1 MNFIFRPR
9 VDAGHVEQ
17 YYFFFVIFEKHFLIN
32 LKLDKFELQSL

>member
-17 YYFFFVIFEKHFLIN
+17 YYFFVIFEKHFLIN
-32 LKLDKFELQSL
+32 LKLDKFEFQSL